1 MKGKFKKF
9 IATLLAAV
17 TCLTMGACAGND
29 VVNPD
34 NPDIPGIDDEQI
46 DSSKTQLYVFNFYGG
61 YGADWLA
68 AAKKKYE
75 DLHKD
80 DVYEEGK
87 RVFRFT

>member
-61 YGADWLA
+61 ATATAVG
-68 AAKKKYE
+68 
-75 DLHKD
+75 
-80 DVYEEGK
+80 
-87 RVFRFT
+87 FTFTTSFTHNNSCK

>member
-46 DSSKTQLYVFNFYGG
+46 DSSKTQLYVFNFYGTAPTG
-61 YGADWLA
+61 SRRRRKSTKTCIKTTFTRK
-68 AAKKKYE
+68 AK
-75 DLHKD
+75 
-80 DVYEEGK
+80 
-87 RVFRFT
+87 RAFRFT